1 MQPLN
6 SGLLLTRRMA
16 KTKLTYNNVVDFA
29 AKSPQRAGGK
39 KHRDVRMRSAAQ
51 RSGTRAKEAVS
62 RHPLMEQRFTTL
74 VVPALFHA

>member
-39 KHRDVRMRSAAQ
+39 KHRDVRMRSAAEWNK
-51 RSGTRAKEAVS
+51 S
-62 RHPLMEQRFTTL
+62 
-74 VVPALFHA
+74 